1 MTSPAVSKNVTA
13 QLCHNDTHADAQA
26 TWAYTFRY
34 VTGAPELPRADQ
46 T

>member
-1 MTSPAVSKNVTA
+1 MTSLAVSKNVT
-13 QLCHNDTHADAQA
+13 HAQA

-46 T
+46 TLWSATREVG